1 MPYTVR
7 IEFAISAIVWIPYTF
22 LEFYLFREHLSRSR
36 NLQSNILFFLAAGS
50 VFRCAWFWV
59 DKNVDYVLSEII
71 NRIALLLQFSGISLL
86 MLMWSRAIA
95 ISRMTD
101 AAYNE
106 SEKAN
111 AVENGRDTVLED
123 QRGVRLQRYREAM
136 QTVMTKLTGMSTF
149 QNYIAVTVIVNI
161 IVWGFVLGSLAN
173 TSDLWYNINIIGI
186 SMASLLAAVGTLAVG
201 LWVSVALH
209 SALTPVYVNQQGS
222 TTYTSA
228 QRLRCVCMG
237 RYGARCERVLGCCG
251 LCSLYAFIFN
261 YNQSDTRQG
270 LQMQREVLKVILSVS
285 TISSLFF
292 LLRSLCF
299 MYRPVFLE

>member
-7 IEFAISAIVWIPYTF
+7 IVFAISAIIWVPYAF
-22 LEFYLFREHLSRSR
+22 LLFYLFREHLSRGR

-50 VFRCAWFWV
+50 VFRCVWFWI
-59 DKNVDYVLSEII
+59 DYNVYYVVSEVV
-71 NRIALLLQFSGISLL
+71 NRFALLLQFSGISLL
-86 MLMWSRAIA
+86 MVMWSRAIA
-95 ISRMTD
+95 ISKMTD

-111 AVENGRDTVLED
+111 EIENGRDTVLED
-123 QRGVRLQRYREAM
+123 IRGARLQRYRDAM
-136 QTVMTKLTGMSTF
+136 QSVMARLTGMSTF
-149 QNYIAVTVIVNI
+149 QNYVVVAVAMNI
-161 IVWGFVLGSLAN
+161 IVWGFVLGSLADQ
-173 TSDLWYNINIIGI
+173 SQLWYNINIIGI
-186 SMASLLAAVGTLAVG
+186 SMASLLAALGTLAVG

-209 SALTPVYVNQQGS
+209 SALRPVYVSQQGS
-222 TTYTSA
+222 TTYTPA
-228 QRLRCVCMG
+228 QKLRCVCMG
-237 RYGARCERVLGCCG
+237 RYGAGCERILDCCG

-261 YNQSDTRQG
+261 YQQSDTRQG

-299 MYRPVFLE
+299 MYRPIIRE